1 MKNKW
6 SLANKF
12 ALITGATKGIGRAIA
27 KEFAAFDS
35 NLILVSRNFSELES
49 LIMELKDQYSNNSQ
63 YYAFQ
68 ADLSSELDRAKLSS
82 FILDQIKSLDILVNN
97 VGTNIR
103 KQTIDFSSDEFD
115 FIINTNL
122 KSAFELSKSLFPI
135 LKSSNS
141 ASIINIGSIAGESVV
156 LTGAPYAASKAGL
169 AHLSEYLA
177 VEWAQYGIRVNCVE
191 PWYIHTP
198 LTDSVIKNPEK
209 LSKIIERT
217 PMGRVGYPEEIAS
230 LVAFLAM
237 PASSYISGQCIIA
250 DGATNKYIF

>member
-1 MKNKW
+1 MNNKW
-6 SLANKF
+6 TLANKF

-27 KEFAAFDS
+27 KEFAAFNS
-35 NLILVSRNFSELES
+35 NLILVSRNLSEIES
-49 LIMELKDQYSNNSQ
+49 LIVELQDLNQNQSQ
-63 YYAFQ
+63 YLPFQ
-68 ADLSSELDRAKLSS
+68 ADLSSDLDRAKLSGFVS
-82 FILDQIKSLDILVNN
+82 DNFKSLDILVNN

-103 KQTIDFSSDEFD
+103 KQTIEFSSDDFD

-122 KSAFELSKSLFPI
+122 KSAFELSKSLYPI
-135 LKSSNS
+135 LKASGS
-141 ASIINIGSIAGESVV
+141 ASIINIGSIAGDSVV

-177 VEWAQYGIRVNCVE
+177 VEWAKDGIRVNCVE

-198 LTDSVIKNPEK
+198 LTDSVINNPEK

-217 PMGRVGYPEEIAS
+217 PMGRVGLPEEIAS

-250 DGATNKYIF
+250 DGAANKFIF